1 MRKIAMLRALQAF
14 EATARYGNYVDA
26 ASELSV
32 TPAAVGQQVRAL
44 EAWLGVPLFKR
55 VSSGQNR
62 LVLTESASAA
72 LPEFREGF
80 DRLNA
85 GLRRIR
91 IHAARKVITVTV
103 SQAFVARWLLP
114 RLDDFTRRNPDID
127 VRLDVTDRLTDIE
140 HGEADIGIRCGPGTW
155 AGLQSIKLMD
165 EEIFPV
171 CANVLLDGKRA
182 PKTINDL
189 GKFTLIH
196 DTTMKETRA
205 FPSWESWFQRFG
217 LKGDVPDRGLQ
228 INSSAAVIQ
237 ATLKGQGI
245 ALVRRAFVRDE
256 IESGQLIRLLPKLT
270 WPISWA
276 YYVVGTKESL
286 AQPAAA
292 AFVEWIVAA
301 ARYDV
306 Q

>member
-44 EAWLGVPLFKR
+44 EAWLGTPLFKR

-62 LVLTESASAA
+62 LTLTEAASAA
-72 LPEFREGF
+72 LPEFAEGF

-91 IHAARKVITVTV
+91 IHAARKMITVSV

-140 HGEADIGIRCGPGTW
+140 HGEADIGIRCGSGTW
-155 AGLQSIKLMD
+155 TGLQSIKLMTRK
-165 EEIFPV
+165 FSR
-171 CANVLLDGKRA
+171 CVLMPCSTGNAR
-182 PKTINDL
+182 PKQSMIL
-189 GKFTLIH
+189 
-196 DTTMKETRA
+196 A
-205 FPSWESWFQRFG
+205 
-217 LKGDVPDRGLQ
+217 
-228 INSSAAVIQ
+228 SS
-237 ATLKGQGI
+237 L
-245 ALVRRAFVRDE
+245 
-256 IESGQLIRLLPKLT
+256 
-270 WPISWA
+270 
-276 YYVVGTKESL
+276 
-286 AQPAAA
+286 
-292 AFVEWIVAA
+292 
-301 ARYDV
+301 
-306 Q
+306 

>member
-1 MRKIAMLRALQAF
+1 MFAYRGLGWTSLTCPTLHFDSASMLGRWSVPNLRA
-14 EATARYGNYVDA
+14 
-26 ASELSV
+26 
-32 TPAAVGQQVRAL
+32 
-44 EAWLGVPLFKR
+44 
-55 VSSGQNR
+55 
-62 LVLTESASAA
+62 
-72 LPEFREGF
+72 
-80 DRLNA
+80 
-85 GLRRIR
+85 
-91 IHAARKVITVTV
+91 
-103 SQAFVARWLLP
+103 
-114 RLDDFTRRNPDID
+114 
-127 VRLDVTDRLTDIE
+127 DIE

-155 AGLQSIKLMD
+155 MALQSIKLMD

-171 CANVLLDGKRA
+171 CADVLLNGKRA

-217 LKGDVPDRGLQ
+217 LKGDVQDRGLQ

-245 ALVRRAFVRDE
+245 ALVRHAFVRDE

-276 YYVVGTKESL
+276 CYVVGTKESL
-286 AQPAAA
+286 VQPVAA
-292 AFVEWIVAA
+292 AFVEWVVATA
-301 ARYDV
+301 GNYV
-306 Q
+306 IS